1 MKKQFAFLTIL
12 MTAASLTACAAKT
25 PADQSAPIPAE
36 TAAVTAAADHSEP
49 EAGSDHGD
57 WLSKACGTWII
68 DMDGDQCELRI
79 ESSDEAYFRLTI
91 DATHDFY
98 FDADESFHCS
108 GNTVPKDGYSFE
120 NGKFAFSH
128 NGRSILEMEKLD
140 GSDSIFGEFKLTGG
154 SYQEIY
160 EGSDTVIDSIVMT
173 VKEDETL
180 ATADQVL
187 TLFALTAD
195 TITMNPGSTDEAKT
209 APYVIEDDTLKI
221 NPGTENERDYP
232 RKQ

>member
-12 MTAASLTACAAKT
+12 MMAASLTACAAKT

-79 ESSDEAYFRLTI
+79 ESSDEAYLRLTI

-98 FDADESFHCS
+98 FDADESCMTKTPGIFVAGDCRRKNIRQVTTAAS
-108 GNTVPKDGYSFE
+108 DG
-120 NGKFAFSH
+120 
-128 NGRSILEMEKLD
+128 
-140 GSDSIFGEFKLTGG
+140 
-154 SYQEIY
+154 
-160 EGSDTVIDSIVMT
+160 
-173 VKEDETL
+173 
-180 ATADQVL
+180 ATA
-187 TLFALTAD
+187 ALAACRYL
-195 TITMNPGSTDEAKT
+195 NG
-209 APYVIEDDTLKI
+209 L
-221 NPGTENERDYP
+221 
-232 RKQ
+232 